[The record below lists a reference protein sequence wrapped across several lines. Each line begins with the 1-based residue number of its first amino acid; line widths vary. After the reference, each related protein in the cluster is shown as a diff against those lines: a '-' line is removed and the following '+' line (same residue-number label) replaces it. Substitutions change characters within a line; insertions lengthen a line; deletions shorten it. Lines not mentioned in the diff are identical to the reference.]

1 MSLGILWE
9 RFCDGFKAVT
19 EILSP
24 RKQLHLKICVGKMF
38 APSQIPILLIFK
50 IRADAAV

>member
-19 EILSP
+19 EIHRVEPKKAASFENMCGENVCPLTDSYSP
-24 RKQLHLKICVGKMF
+24 YF
-38 APSQIPILLIFK
+38 
-50 IRADAAV
+50 